1 MSNALLL
8 LDQLHEELG
17 KAKALPFI
25 PWQQTNRIALVSRLK
40 EWHVHTKQ
48 AKDLVQLLIREQI
61 QHPNLKEIQVGEVN
75 EILHQNDAVL
85 TRNIAFEEEK
95 LKSKKID
102 LSENITVPTLGSE
115 MDARMHQQ
123 WLSLHRLTERMQLVL
138 RKTEHAETNTKELES
153 KLFGLLKTK
162 ETELEQLKKER
173 DVLKR
178 EKFFGNTTK
187 KSHIEMEEEMQGLMH
202 DFAIERHV
210 VGDHLEQS
218 RKKLEEYAANHA
230 QMENKIKKL
239 EHLVHELT
247 KKHIEIQ
254 GILKTERDFARKVAL
269 DLESETAALRATYA
283 KELLN
288 LEETKHRIKREER
301 EKVESKL
308 QEMET
313 QTKSQRAHISELESL
328 LREKER
334 QVARLAEKLPK
345 EKEEAT
351 TPEQMPNP
359 FTKRKKNS
367 NAF

>member
-25 PWQQTNRIALVSRLK
+25 PWQQTNRQALVSRLK
-40 EWHVHTKQ
+40 EWHIHTKQ

-61 QHPNLKEIQVGEVN
+61 QNPELKEIQVGEVH
-75 EILHQNDAVL
+75 ELLHQNDAVL
-85 TRNIAFEEEK
+85 ARNITFEEEK
-95 LKSKKID
+95 LKNKKLD
-102 LSENITVPTLGSE
+102 LSESITVPTLGSE

-123 WLSLHRLTERMQLVL
+123 WLSLNRLTERMQLVL

-178 EKFFGNTTK
+178 DKFFGNTTK
-187 KSHIEMEEEMQGLMH
+187 KSHIEMEQEMQELMH

-210 VGDHLEQS
+210 VGDHLTQS
-218 RKKLEEYAANHA
+218 RKKLEEYSANHT

-247 KKHIEIQ
+247 KKHVEIQ
-254 GILKTERDFARKVAL
+254 GILKTERDFARKVAM
-269 DLESETAALRATYA
+269 DLESETATLRATYA

-288 LEETKHRIKREER
+288 LEENKHRIKREER
-301 EKVESKL
+301 EKLENKL
-308 QEMET
+308 QEMES
-313 QTKSQRAHISELESL
+313 QTKAQRAHISELEAL
-328 LREKER
+328 VREKER
-334 QVARLAEKLPK
+334 QISRIAEKAPS
-345 EKEEAT
+345 EKREENSS
-351 TPEQMPNP
+351 PETLSNP
-359 FTKRKKNS
+359 FTKRRKNPS
-367 NAF
+367 L